1 MDDPEDRIRRR
12 LIQMVESTLNGI
24 IINHED
30 DEEESKLLLALTRT
44 DHRH

>member
-1 MDDPEDRIRRR
+1 MDDPEDRIRQR
-12 LIQMVESTLNGI
+12 LIQMVESTNGI

>member
-12 LIQMVESTLNGI
+12 LIQMVESTNGI